1 MLWWVEIC
9 TSIAGGMGWI
19 PGWRTKIPHAV
30 WQGQRGKQK
39 KAFDKGGKD
48 MYNGEK
54 LVSSPSGI
62 VKTRQPHVN

>member
-1 MLWWVEIC
+1 
-9 TSIAGGMGWI
+9 MGWI